1 MISVDL
7 PENNSQLYF
16 YINHWFT
23 RFLAASIHLH
33 YDRSQF
39 LRGVGCLHII
49 RFLFFG
55 ESMKNSRRQFM
66 ILSAA
71 GACTLALNG
80 KVQAQAMVAE
90 TDPQAKALQYV
101 VVSKDA
107 GKYCNNCALYQGKA
121 DSAAGG
127 CSLFAG
133 KQVAAKG
140 HCSAWAKKA

>member
-1 MISVDL
+1 
-7 PENNSQLYF
+7 
-16 YINHWFT
+16 
-23 RFLAASIHLH
+23 
-33 YDRSQF
+33 
-39 LRGVGCLHII
+39 
-49 RFLFFG
+49 
-55 ESMKNSRRQFM
+55 MKNSRRQFM

-80 KVQAQAMVAE
+80 KVQAQAMLSE

-101 VVSKDA
+101 AVSNVA
-107 GKYCNNCALYQGKA
+107 GKFCHNCALYQGKP

-133 KQVAAKG
+133 KQVAGKG